1 MLCYAMLIWPGM
13 IRYDPGWAGACWGL
27 LGSRLGISS
36 RYLLWGGRRPS
47 TSLDRCIRSSTQGTY
62 YGGVEVARTPK
73 NTPRRTS
80 TPHSKYLHP
89 RCSYGPFAIADL
101 TPHWRRNG
109 YLGTSPRPSGQ
120 NYHYTDRPDPAEPAP
135 TDRRDR
141 PTGPTDRPTG
151 PLDNDNPS
159 VRRGGQRPSG
169 TTRPWLTMTNEGQSP
184 HHAREA
190 PTLRLASVAWNKAFR
205 GF

>member
-1 MLCYAMLIWPGM
+1 MGFDGVQRLGAGLCYAMLCYAMLIWPGM

-47 TSLDRCIRSSTQGTY
+47 TSLDRRIRSSTQGTY

-120 NYHYTDRPDPAEPAP
+120 NYPYGVSHLKKNTKVHRKKRNGRFSSCGSE
-135 TDRRDR
+135 
-141 PTGPTDRPTG
+141 
-151 PLDNDNPS
+151 
-159 VRRGGQRPSG
+159 
-169 TTRPWLTMTNEGQSP
+169 LTN
-184 HHAREA
+184 
-190 PTLRLASVAWNKAFR
+190 F
-205 GF
+205 